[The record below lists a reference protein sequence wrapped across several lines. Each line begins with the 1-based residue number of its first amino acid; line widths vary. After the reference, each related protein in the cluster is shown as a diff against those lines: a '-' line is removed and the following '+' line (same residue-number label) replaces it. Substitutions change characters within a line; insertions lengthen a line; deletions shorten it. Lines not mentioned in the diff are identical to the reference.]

1 MAAQIGSGH
10 VTGPSAE
17 PADGVYILIVDD
29 DSDLRQ
35 TLCDVLADEGL
46 NTIGV
51 ANGREAL
58 THLRAAPPPRL
69 ILLDLMMP
77 VMNGWQLSEVL
88 RGDDALSRIPV
99 LIMTAGRPP
108 ADDQFPGMQVIRK
121 PVDLEQLLS
130 EVQRYLR

>member
-1 MAAQIGSGH
+1 MDAGEAATSGAW
-10 VTGPSAE
+10 P
-17 PADGVYILIVDD
+17 ILIIDD
-29 DSDLRQ
+29 DFDIRSMMQ
-35 TLCDVLADEGL
+35 LALEMNGYPVR
-46 NTIGV
+46 T
-51 ANGREAL
+51 AASGREAL
-58 THLRAAPPPRL
+58 AALRADPRVSL

-130 EVQRYLR
+130 EVQRYLP